1 MKEIFNYGIF
11 NWLVDY
17 HYIKLIVVALIVLL
31 AVAKDDIK
39 ILIKEI
45 TND

>member
-17 HYIKLIVVALIVLL
+17 HFIATIITLIITTLIV
-31 AVAKDDIK
+31 AKNDIK

>member
-17 HYIKLIVVALIVLL
+17 HYMAMIITLTITTLI
-31 AVAKDDIK
+31 VAKDDIK

>member
-1 MKEIFNYGIF
+1 MNIYEYGIF

-17 HYIKLIVVALIVLL
+17 HFIATIITLTITTLI
-31 AVAKDDIK
+31 VAKDDIK

>member
-1 MKEIFNYGIF
+1 MNIIEYGIID
-11 NWLVDY
+11 WLVDY
-17 HYIKLIVVALIVLL
+17 HFIATIITLTITTLI
-31 AVAKDDIK
+31 VAKDDIK

>member
-17 HYIKLIVVALIVLL
+17 HYIKLIIVLL
-31 AVAKDDIK
+31 ITTLIVAKDDIK